1 MANASPIVASDG
13 ALAVGERGSSSNL
26 LVASV
31 ADRNPHSVIARALGA
46 LARVSASPRLRA
58 ARARRALRI
67 GLDVAIVAG
76 SLALAFTV
84 RYESLDPRAWGELFL
99 ATLPA
104 ALVVRLG
111 LLHAAGLGVASWRA
125 FATRDGERLGLAI
138 GAGSLAMLAVRLA
151 APTLAVPI
159 GVIGLE
165 GLFTLLGC
173 WLIRSL
179 ARATEEAAIAAAT
192 RTARRT
198 TRALL
203 VGADRDGRIAAD
215 ALASSPG
222 GEYEVVGF
230 VDDASDRQRE
240 RIAGVPVLGTLA
252 DVADVVQRTAADV
265 VILAMPRASR
275 EARRRA
281 VESCR
286 SAGVPL
292 RTVPAYWELLGGK
305 LEVAA
310 IRQVRIE
317 DLLGREVVT
326 TSPEAA
332 LRLSDAYRGKRI
344 LVTGAGGSIGSELC
358 RQLAGLEPA
367 ELVML
372 EYSENNLFDIDAE
385 IRPRLGDAAVAA
397 LVDIRDAAALGRLF
411 ARRRPQVVFHA
422 AAYKHVPMMEAH
434 ASDAVANNV
443 RGTRM
448 VVEAAQ
454 AHGAERFVLVST
466 DKAVNPTNVMGAT
479 KRTGEMIVQ
488 SRARTGSTKMCCVRF
503 GNVLGS
509 RGSVLHTFRR
519 QIEAGGPVTV
529 THPDMTRFFMTIPEA
544 VRLVM
549 QAGSAA
555 DSGEIFVLDMGD
567 PVRIV
572 DMAKQMIELSANADA
587 DVGIEFCGLR
597 PGEKL
602 YEELAHAADDLQP
615 SGIVGVNVVRPSAQA
630 KPTIMPWLERLEAAA
645 LQRDDAQ
652 VRRLLAL
659 GTGYKPTGA
668 LAEADLGGIVDGHD
682 AAANESDATA
692 PTAISAVVGPAK
704 RAS

>member
-1 MANASPIVASDG
+1 MVTS
-13 ALAVGERGSSSNL
+13 
-26 LVASV
+26 
-31 ADRNPHSVIARALGA
+31 
-46 LARVSASPRLRA
+46 
-58 ARARRALRI
+58 
-67 GLDVAIVAG
+67 
-76 SLALAFTV
+76 SLALAFAV
-84 RYESLDPRAWGELFL
+84 RYETLDPGAWGLLF
-99 ATLPA
+99 AA
-104 ALVVRLG
+104 ALPVALGVRLG

-138 GAGSLAMLAVRLA
+138 GGGSLAMLAVRLGFPA
-151 APTLAVPI
+151 IEVPL

-173 WLIRSL
+173 WLLRLL
-179 ARATEEAAIAAAT
+179 ARATEEAA
-192 RTARRT
+192 TASPMPAQRRT

-203 VGADRDGRIAAD
+203 VGADRDGRLAAEALD
-215 ALASSPG
+215 ASPG

-230 VDDASDRQRE
+230 VDDAIDRQGR

-275 EARRRA
+275 EARRHA
-281 VESCR
+281 VECCR
-286 SAGVPL
+286 DAGVPL

-305 LEVAA
+305 LEVAG

-332 LRLSDAYRGKRI
+332 LLLSGAYRGKRI
-344 LVTGAGGSIGSELC
+344 LVTGAGGSIGSELV
-358 RQLAGLEPA
+358 RQLAALEPA

-397 LVDIRDAAALGRLF
+397 LVDIRDTSALDRLF
-411 ARRRPQVVFHA
+411 AKRRPQVVFHA

-454 AHGAERFVLVST
+454 NHGAERFVLIST

-488 SRARTGSTKMCCVRF
+488 SRARSGSTKMCCVRF

-549 QAGSAA
+549 QAGSAGDA
-555 DSGEIFVLDMGD
+555 GEIFVLDMGD

-572 DMAKQMIELSANADA
+572 DMAKQMIELSGNADA
-587 DVGIEFCGLR
+587 DIGIEFCGLR

-615 SGIVGVNVVRPSAQA
+615 SGIAGVNVVRPSAQA
-630 KPTIMPWLERLEAAA
+630 KPTIMPWLEGLEAAA

-668 LAEADLGGIVDGHD
+668 LAEADLGVAIADEGMV
-682 AAANESDATA
+682 AANGAAPSTTETPAT
-692 PTAISAVVGPAK
+692 PAVATGSSSK
-704 RAS
+704 KAS